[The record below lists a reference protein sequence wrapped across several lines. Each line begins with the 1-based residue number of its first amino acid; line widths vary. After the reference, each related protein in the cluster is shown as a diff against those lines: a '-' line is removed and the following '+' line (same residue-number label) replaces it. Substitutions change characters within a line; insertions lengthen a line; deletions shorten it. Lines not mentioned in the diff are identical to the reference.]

1 MTMRIRTDKI
11 GGFLTMALLFM
22 AAMNL
27 GGKFFYYVFLAFFLV
42 FLSKRC
48 LKVDKTTIVYLLLC
62 ALMAVGSYGSGL
74 LAVIRR
80 FAPFCFYLVGVN
92 LIANDTD
99 SAADAPR
106 RDVIQRKAYRLLA
119 VVSLGSFSHYLLNY
133 LYNRGAAVGRNTN
146 DIWSGQAMAA
156 TGQNALACLML
167 GLSCAMLFFP
177 MKEWHRWP
185 AAAGIAVMLLY
196 NMTLACRTMLVMLG
210 ILLLLGML
218 YPRQDTGYGT
228 QLARNTI
235 YTALLGGASAIV
247 LALNP
252 FGLRDRIW
260 SSALV
265 SRIVNPSSA
274 MLGNETR
281 AYAKLAFIRSMP
293 QYPLGG
299 FHMKKRYGYAHDL
312 LLDAYDGYGIFV
324 FLLMLAV
331 LAAGIWQLYVLL
343 RRPITPGPSR
353 RRSFWFT
360 ARFCWSLR
368 LSPSS
373 RGCRGCFP
381 VIV

>member
-218 YPRQDTGYGT
+218 YPRQDTRIRHAAGQEHDLYRAAG
-228 QLARNTI
+228 R
-235 YTALLGGASAIV
+235 
-247 LALNP
+247 
-252 FGLRDRIW
+252 GLRHCAGPEPIRPAGPDLELGAGFPDREPI
-260 SSALV
+260 
-265 SRIVNPSSA
+265 
-274 MLGNETR
+274 LGDAWQR
-281 AYAKLAFIRSMP
+281 DPGLCQAGIYP
-293 QYPLGG
+293 QYAAISPGRLSYE
-299 FHMKKRYGYAHDL
+299 KEVRL
-312 LLDAYDGYGIFV
+312 CPRS
-324 FLLMLAV
+324 
-331 LAAGIWQLYVLL
+331 AAG
-343 RRPITPGPSR
+343 
-353 RRSFWFT
+353 
-360 ARFCWSLR
+360 R
-368 LSPSS
+368 L
-373 RGCRGCFP
+373 
-381 VIV
+381 